1 MSPKIPT
8 TKSSVQLDLL
18 HPKFVVR
25 LEAFFAD
32 PRIRGNVKVSSG
44 CRSYATQMWF
54 YRRYRAGKGNLAANP
69 NRRFGPLGADGKG
82 IWRGSWHMEQDD
94 GFCYAVDLH
103 RATTILSKPEINKI
117 ATEYGVVPTIKNRD
131 GSLREWWHHQPRAG
145 VSWFDAPAL
154 KGQPS
159 EGMLK
164 YDDAEQV
171 VGSVPP
177 LEPKVDWAGIMAA
190 IAAQRAQVVRKP
202 LIRGSRG
209 PAVKTVQSRLGALG
223 YECGPAD
230 GIFGRKTRWAVRR
243 FQKARGL
250 KVDGIVGTG
259 TWDALMKNR

>member
-18 HPKFVVR
+18 HPKFVAR

-54 YRRYRAGKGNLAANP
+54 YNRYREGRGNLAANP

-82 IWRGSWHMEQDD
+82 IWRGSWHMVQDD

-154 KGQPS
+154 RGEPT
-159 EGMLK
+159 EHP
-164 YDDAEQV
+164 DA
-171 VGSVPP
+171 
-177 LEPKVDWAGIMAA
+177 PKPETDWAGIAA
-190 IAAQRAQVVRKP
+190 AVQAQRKQVKVRP
-202 LIRGSRG
+202 LRRGSKG
-209 PAVKTVQSRLGALG
+209 TSVKTTQSRLGALG

-259 TWDALMKNR
+259 TWDALMQNR